1 MSAEIQTKRD
11 ITMDIVKA
19 ALESS
24 GVEYEL
30 IQHEQHLCYAADGAA
45 FFGIDPGQTAPTLIV
60 KTDHGYVS
68 IIFSGS
74 RNHLDFK
81 QAAAISGSAKF
92 QLAKRNKLREITG
105 FDAGDMP
112 MIGLNMPVL
121 FDKRLFQY
129 SFVYGGSGLANRTLK
144 ISPILLARLN
154 NVIAY
159 LED

>member
-1 MSAEIQTKRD
+1 
-11 ITMDIVKA
+11 MDIVTA
-19 ALESS
+19 TLESS

-30 IQHEQHLCYAADGAA
+30 IHHEQHLCSAAAGAA
-45 FFGIDPGQTAPTLIV
+45 FFGIDPGQTAPTLIAE
-60 KTDHGYVS
+60 TDHGYVS

-81 QAAAISGSAKF
+81 QAAAIIGSAKF
-92 QLAKRNKLREITG
+92 LLAKRNKLREITG

-112 MIGLNMPVL
+112 MVGLNMPVL

-144 ISPILLARLN
+144 ISPTLLAKLN
-154 NVIAY
+154 HVIAY
-159 LED
+159 PED

>member
-1 MSAEIQTKRD
+1 
-11 ITMDIVKA
+11 MDIVKA

-30 IQHEQHLCYAADGAA
+30 IHHEQHLCSAADGAA
-45 FFGIDPGQTAPTLIV
+45 FFGIDPGQTAPTLIAE
-60 KTDHGYVS
+60 TDHGYVS

-74 RNHLDFK
+74 RSHLDFK
-81 QAAAISGSAKF
+81 QTAASIGSAKF

-112 MIGLNMPVL
+112 MVGLDMPVL

-154 NVIAY
+154 HVIAY
-159 LED
+159 LEDDD

>member
-1 MSAEIQTKRD
+1 
-11 ITMDIVKA
+11 MDIVKA

-24 GVEYEL
+24 DAEYEL
-30 IQHEQHLCYAADGAA
+30 IHHEQHLCSATDGAA

-60 KTDHGYVS
+60 ETDHGYVS

-81 QAAAISGSAKF
+81 QTAAIIGSAKI
-92 QLAKRNKLREITG
+92 QLVKRNKLKEITG

-112 MIGLNMPVL
+112 MVGLNLPVI
-121 FDKRLFQY
+121 FDRRLFQY
-129 SFVYGGSGLANRTLK
+129 SFVYGGSGLPNRTLK
-144 ISPILLARLN
+144 ISPNLLARLN

-159 LED
+159 LEDGN

>member
-1 MSAEIQTKRD
+1 
-11 ITMDIVKA
+11 MDIVKS

-24 GVEYEL
+24 GAEYEL
-30 IQHEQHLCYAADGAA
+30 IHHEQHLRSAADGAA

-60 KTDHGYVS
+60 ETDHGYVS

-74 RNHLDFK
+74 RSHLDFK
-81 QAAAISGSAKF
+81 QAAAIIGSAKF
-92 QLAKRNKLREITG
+92 QLVKRNKLREITG

-112 MIGLNMPVL
+112 MVGLKLPVI

-129 SFVYGGSGLANRTLK
+129 SFVYGGSGLPDRTLK
-144 ISPILLARLN
+144 LSPNLLARLN

-159 LED
+159 LEDDN